1 MFSKYFIERPVLSAV
16 IAMIIMLLGFTAI
29 KGLPISQLPNI
40 TPPTVVVS
48 AQYPGADAQTI
59 ANTILTPLESQIS
72 GADGLMY
79 MSSKAAALPG
89 SATITCTFNIGV
101 NQDLAAVDVQNRIN
115 SVISQLPQSTRDL
128 GVSVQKKTSDILLIV
143 AITSPDGSYDST
155 QISNYISTNLLDEMK
170 KIPGAGRAQ
179 IFGQRDYAMRVW
191 LNPDKMASL
200 GVSTAEIAGA
210 IKDQNLQVSPGRLG
224 QGPTNDDQMW
234 TMQLTS
240 QGRFSTPEEFQNIII
255 RAKNDGSTL
264 RLKDVARVELGSQN
278 YEYFGRVNG
287 KAAAIIGIFADTNA
301 NALDTSAAVAAK
313 IEQLSHK
320 FPKGLA
326 YDIPY
331 DTTDFVKI
339 SIEEVIFTLFASIIL
354 VSLVIFLFLQ
364 STRAAIIPVLSIPIS
379 LTGAFIGMY
388 LLGYSINTL
397 TLFGL
402 VLAIGIVVD
411 DAIVVIENMER
422 ILQSERLSPRAA
434 AIKAMGQ
441 ISGPVIAIVL
451 VMCAVFV
458 PATFMGGMTGQL
470 YKQFAATIAIS
481 VIFSGFM
488 ALTFAPA
495 IGALILKQHDKEPAR
510 FFRWFNRIFGKM
522 TDNYV
527 RRSGW
532 MIRKPLIFLVIYL
545 STYGFIFFFHK
556 TLPTAFL
563 PMEDQGYFITAI
575 VLPDGATANRTLKVV
590 KEVEAIL
597 GAQEG
602 VSKYTAITG
611 LNILTFSQE
620 PNAAVIFSRLK
631 PWNERTT
638 KDLKIFGILGSL
650 GPKLG
655 SIQEAKVFA
664 MPPPPIRGMG
674 PSDMFSLR
682 LLQPG
687 DNNVARHAQ
696 TTNTFIDALRS
707 EPSIKNPFTT
717 MNITTPTLAVEVNRE
732 KAKMLGLSIADIF
745 QTLQASIGT
754 MYINQFDKN
763 GKVYWVQMQSDA
775 PYRAT
780 PEDIGRAWV
789 RSSSGQMIPL
799 SSVIKVT
806 MSSAPSS
813 IEHFNGVLSTT
824 IMGSPAPGY
833 SSGDII
839 KVIEKTGTTL
849 LPTSASYDWD
859 GLYLQEK
866 LVGSKA
872 LIIMGFALIM
882 VYLILAA
889 LYERWTL
896 PISIMLAVPYGIMG
910 AYTVVWLIPFLN
922 NNVFFQIGLLTLIA
936 LSAKNAIL
944 VVEFAE
950 EQRHEG
956 KNIYDAAMEAAR
968 LRYRPMMMTSFAF
981 LAGML
986 PLIFSS
992 GAGAGGR
999 FSIGI
1004 AMFGGMLS
1012 ATFIERYFIPY
1023 LYYWVATFQEKIS
1036 PKKGENDEH

>member
-40 TPPTVVVS
+40 TPPTVVVN

-89 SATITCTFNIGV
+89 SATITCTFKIGV
-101 NQDLAAVDVQNRIN
+101 NQDMAAVDVQNRIN
-115 SVISQLPQSTRDL
+115 SVIAQLPQSTRDL

-155 QISNYISTNLLDEMK
+155 QISNYISTNLLDEVK

-200 GVSTAEIAGA
+200 GVSSAEIAGA

-224 QGPTNDDQMW
+224 QGPTENDQMW

-240 QGRFSTPEEFQNIII
+240 KGRFSTPEEFQNIIV
-255 RAKNDGSTL
+255 RAKNDGSTV

-301 NALDTSAAVAAK
+301 NALDTSAAVIAK
-313 IEQLSHK
+313 MQQLSKK

-326 YDIPY
+326 YDVPY
-331 DTTDFVKI
+331 NTTDFVKI
-339 SIEEVIFTLFASIIL
+339 SIEEVIFTLFASIVL
-354 VSLVIFLFLQ
+354 VCLVIYLFLQ
-364 STRAAIIPVLSIPIS
+364 STRAALIPVLSIPIS

-422 ILQSERLSPRAA
+422 ILQSEKLSPRAA

-481 VIFSGFM
+481 VVFSGFM

-495 IGALILKQHDKEPAR
+495 IGALILKHHDKEPAR
-510 FFRWFNRIFGKM
+510 FFRWFNRVFGKM
-522 TDNYV
+522 TENYV

-532 MIRKPLIFLVIYL
+532 MIRKPLVFLVIYL
-545 STYGFIFFFHK
+545 STYGFIAFFHK

-575 VLPDGATANRTLKVV
+575 VLPDGATANRTIAVV

-597 GAQEG
+597 AKQEG
-602 VSKYTAITG
+602 VAKYTAITG

-620 PNAAVIFSRLK
+620 PNAAVIFTRLK
-631 PWNERTT
+631 PWDQRTS

-655 SIQEAKVFA
+655 NIKEANVFA

-674 PSDMFSLR
+674 PSDMFSLK

-687 DNNVARHAQ
+687 DNDVARHAQ
-696 TTNTFIDALRS
+696 TTNDFVGALRG
-707 EPSIKNPFTT
+707 EPSIKNPFST
-717 MNITTPTLAVEVNRE
+717 MNVTTPTLSVEVNRE
-732 KAKMLGLSIADIF
+732 KAKMLGLSIADIY

-775 PYRAT
+775 GYRAT

-824 IMGSPAPGY
+824 VMGSPTPGY

-839 KVIEKTGTTL
+839 KIIESKGNTV
-849 LPTSASYDWD
+849 LPTWASYDWD

-872 LIIMGFALIM
+872 LIIMGFALIL

-910 AYTVVWLIPFLN
+910 AYAVVWVIPWLN

-956 KNIYDAAMEAAR
+956 KSIYDAAMEAAR

-1023 LYYWVATFQEKIS
+1023 LYYWVATAQEKIS
-1036 PKKGENDEH
+1036 PNKGETNED

>member
-1 MFSKYFIERPVLSAV
+1 MISKYFIHRPVLSAV
-16 IAMIIMLLGFTAI
+16 IAMIIMLLGFVAI
-29 KGLPISQLPNI
+29 KTLPISQLPNL
-40 TPPTVVVS
+40 TPPTVVVT

-89 SATITCTFNIGV
+89 SATITCTFNVGV
-101 NQDLAAVDVQNRIN
+101 NQDMAAVDVQNRIN
-115 SVISQLPQSTRDL
+115 SVLAQLPQTTRDL
-128 GVSVQKKTSDILLIV
+128 GVTVQKKTSDILLIV
-143 AITSPDGSYDST
+143 AITSPDNRYDAT
-155 QISNYISTNLLDEMK
+155 GISNYISANLLDEIK

-179 IFGQRDYAMRVW
+179 IFGQRDYAMRIW
-191 LNPDKMASL
+191 LNPDKMGTL
-200 GVSTAEIAGA
+200 GVSSAEIAAA

-224 QGPTNDDQMW
+224 QAPTNDEQMW

-240 QGRFSTPEEFQNIII
+240 QGRFSTPEEFQNIIV
-255 RAKNDGSTL
+255 RAKSDGSMIRL
-264 RLKDVARVELGSQN
+264 RDVARVELGSQN
-278 YEYFGRVNG
+278 YEFFGRVNG
-287 KAAAIIGIFADTNA
+287 KPAAMIGIFADVNA
-301 NALDTSAAVAAK
+301 NALDTSEAVAAK
-313 IEQLSHK
+313 MEKLSQK
-320 FPKGLA
+320 FPKGIE
-326 YDIPY
+326 YSIPY

-339 SIEEVIFTLFASIIL
+339 SIEEVVFTLFASIML
-354 VSLVIFLFLQ
+354 VSLVIYLFLQ
-364 STRAAIIPVLSIPIS
+364 SARAAMIPILSIPIS

-422 ILQSERLSPRAA
+422 ILQSERLSPREA
-434 AIKAMGQ
+434 AIKAMSQ

-458 PATFMGGMTGQL
+458 PATFLGGMTGQL

-481 VIFSGFM
+481 VVFSGFM
-488 ALTFAPA
+488 ALTFAPS
-495 IGALILKQHDKEPAR
+495 IGALILKHHANEPAR
-510 FFRWFNRIFGKM
+510 FFRWFNRKFATM

-532 MIRKPLIFLVIYL
+532 MIRKSLIFLVIYL
-545 STYGFIFFFHK
+545 STYFFIAFFHK

-563 PMEDQGYFITAI
+563 PMEDQGYFITAV
-575 VLPDGATANRTLKVV
+575 VLPDGATANRTLEVV
-590 KEVEAIL
+590 KHVEGIL
-597 GAQEG
+597 SHQEG
-602 VSKYTAITG
+602 IAKYTAITG

-620 PNAAVIFSRLK
+620 PNAAVIFTRLK
-631 PWNERTT
+631 PWDERKRNE
-638 KDLKIFGILGSL
+638 LKVFGILGSL
-650 GPKLG
+650 APKLG
-655 SIQEAKVFA
+655 AIKEANVFA

-687 DNNVARHAQ
+687 DNDFTKLADATNAFVA
-696 TTNTFIDALRS
+696 NLRND
-707 EPSIKNPFTT
+707 PSIKNPMTT
-717 MNITTPTLAVEVNRE
+717 MNITTPTLHVEVDRD
-732 KAKMLGLSIADIF
+732 KAKTMGLAISDVF
-745 QTLQASIGT
+745 QTLQATIGT
-754 MYINQFDKN
+754 MYVNQFDKN
-763 GKVYWVQMQSDA
+763 GKTYWVQMQSDA

-799 SSVIKVT
+799 SSVVHVT

-824 IMGSPAPGY
+824 VMGSPAAGY
-833 SSGDII
+833 SSGDLI
-839 KVIEKTGTTL
+839 KILESKADTV
-849 LPTSASYDWD
+849 LPASVSYDWD

-872 LIIMGFALIM
+872 LMIMAFALVM
-882 VYLILAA
+882 VYLILSA

-910 AYTVVWLIPFLN
+910 AYAIVWVIPFLN

-950 EQRHEG
+950 EQRHGG
-956 KNIYDAAMEAAR
+956 KSIYDAAMEAAR

-999 FSIGI
+999 FSIGV
-1004 AMFGGMLS
+1004 AMFGGMLA
-1012 ATFIERYFIPY
+1012 ATFIERYFIPF
-1023 LYYWVATFQEKIS
+1023 LYYWVSTIKEKIA
-1036 PKKGENDEH
+1036 PEKGHPHE

>member
-1 MFSKYFIERPVLSAV
+1 MFSKYFINRPVLSAV
-16 IAMIIMLLGFTAI
+16 IALIIMLLGFVAI
-29 KGLPISQLPNI
+29 KTLPISQLPNL
-40 TPPTVVVS
+40 TPPTVVVT

-59 ANTILTPLESQIS
+59 ANNILTPLESQIS

-101 NQDLAAVDVQNRIN
+101 NQDMAAVDVQNRIN
-115 SVISQLPQSTRDL
+115 SVIAQLPQSTRDL
-128 GVSVQKKTSDILLIV
+128 GVTVQKKTSDILLIV
-143 AITSPDGSYDST
+143 AITSPDGSFDAT
-155 QISNYISTNLLDEMK
+155 QISNYISANLLDEVK

-191 LNPDKMASL
+191 LNPDRMASL
-200 GVSTAEIAGA
+200 GVSSSEIASA
-210 IKDQNLQVSPGRLG
+210 IRDQNLQVSPGRLG

-240 QGRFSTPEEFQNIII
+240 KGRFSTPEEFQNIII
-255 RAKNDGSTL
+255 RAKPDGSIL

-278 YEYFGRVNG
+278 YEFFGRVNG
-287 KAAAIIGIFADTNA
+287 KPAAMIGIFADTNA
-301 NALDTSAAVAAK
+301 NALDTSAAVAKK
-313 IEQLSHK
+313 IEKLSHK
-320 FPKGLA
+320 FPKGIT

-339 SIEEVIFTLFASIIL
+339 SIEEVIFTLLASIVL
-354 VSLVIFLFLQ
+354 VSLVIYLFLQ
-364 STRAAIIPVLSIPIS
+364 SSRAAIIPILSIPIS

-422 ILQSERLSPRAA
+422 ILQSEKLSPREA
-434 AIKAMGQ
+434 AIKAMAQ
-441 ISGPVIAIVL
+441 ISGPVVAIVL
-451 VMCAVFV
+451 VMCAVFI
-458 PATFMGGMTGQL
+458 PATFLGGMTGQL

-481 VIFSGFM
+481 VVFSGFM

-495 IGALILKQHDKEPAR
+495 IGALILKHHENEPAR
-510 FFRWFNRIFGKM
+510 FFRWFNRAFGKM
-522 TDNYV
+522 TENYV

-532 MIRKPLIFLVIYL
+532 MIRKSFIFLLIYL
-545 STYGFIFFFHK
+545 STYGFIAFFHK
-556 TLPTAFL
+556 TLPSAFL
-563 PMEDQGYFITAI
+563 PMEDQGYFITAV
-575 VLPDGATANRTLKVV
+575 VLPDGATANRTLDVV
-590 KEVEAIL
+590 KQVEGIL
-597 GAQEG
+597 SKQEG
-602 VSKYTAITG
+602 VAKFTAITG

-620 PNAAVIFSRLK
+620 PNAAVVFVRLK
-631 PWNERTT
+631 PWSERTT
-638 KDLKIFGILGSL
+638 KELSVFGLLGSL
-650 GPKLG
+650 TPKLG
-655 SIQEAKVFA
+655 SIKEAKVFA

-674 PSDMFSLR
+674 PSDMFSLK

-687 DNNVARHAQ
+687 DNDFNKLAQ
-696 TTNTFIDALRS
+696 ATNAFVGELRND
-707 EPSIKNPFTT
+707 PSIKNPMTT
-717 MNITTPTLAVEVNRE
+717 MNITTPTLTVEVDRE
-732 KAKMLGLSIADIF
+732 KAKMMGLAISDVF
-745 QTLQASIGT
+745 QTLQATIGT
-754 MYINQFDKN
+754 MYVNQFDKN
-763 GKVYWVQMQSDA
+763 GKTYWVQMQSDS

-789 RSSSGQMIPL
+789 RSTSGQLVPL
-799 SSVIKVT
+799 SSVVHVT

-824 IMGSPAPGY
+824 VMGSPSPGY
-833 SSGDII
+833 SSGDLI
-839 KVIEKTGTTL
+839 KILESKGDTV
-849 LPTSASYDWD
+849 LPNTISYDWD

-872 LIIMGFALIM
+872 LMIIAFALVM

-950 EQRHEG
+950 DQRQMG
-956 KNIYDAAMEAAR
+956 KSIYDSAMEAAR

-992 GAGAGGR
+992 GAGSMGR
-999 FSIGI
+999 MAIGI

-1023 LYYWVATFQEKIS
+1023 LYYWVATFQEKFS
-1036 PKKGENDEH
+1036 PKKGASDED

>member
-1 MFSKYFIERPVLSAV
+1 
-16 IAMIIMLLGFTAI
+16 
-29 KGLPISQLPNI
+29 
-40 TPPTVVVS
+40 
-48 AQYPGADAQTI
+48 
-59 ANTILTPLESQIS
+59 
-72 GADGLMY
+72 
-79 MSSKAAALPG
+79 
-89 SATITCTFNIGV
+89 
-101 NQDLAAVDVQNRIN
+101 
-115 SVISQLPQSTRDL
+115 
-128 GVSVQKKTSDILLIV
+128 
-143 AITSPDGSYDST
+143 
-155 QISNYISTNLLDEMK
+155 
-170 KIPGAGRAQ
+170 
-179 IFGQRDYAMRVW
+179 
-191 LNPDKMASL
+191 
-200 GVSTAEIAGA
+200 
-210 IKDQNLQVSPGRLG
+210 
-224 QGPTNDDQMW
+224 
-234 TMQLTS
+234 
-240 QGRFSTPEEFQNIII
+240 
-255 RAKNDGSTL
+255 
-264 RLKDVARVELGSQN
+264 
-278 YEYFGRVNG
+278 
-287 KAAAIIGIFADTNA
+287 
-301 NALDTSAAVAAK
+301 
-313 IEQLSHK
+313 
-320 FPKGLA
+320 
-326 YDIPY
+326 
-331 DTTDFVKI
+331 
-339 SIEEVIFTLFASIIL
+339 
-354 VSLVIFLFLQ
+354 
-364 STRAAIIPVLSIPIS
+364 
-379 LTGAFIGMY
+379 
-388 LLGYSINTL
+388 
-397 TLFGL
+397 
-402 VLAIGIVVD
+402 
-411 DAIVVIENMER
+411 
-422 ILQSERLSPRAA
+422 
-434 AIKAMGQ
+434 
-441 ISGPVIAIVL
+441 
-451 VMCAVFV
+451 
-458 PATFMGGMTGQL
+458 
-470 YKQFAATIAIS
+470 
-481 VIFSGFM
+481 
-488 ALTFAPA
+488 
-495 IGALILKQHDKEPAR
+495 
-510 FFRWFNRIFGKM
+510 
-522 TDNYV
+522 
-527 RRSGW
+527 
-532 MIRKPLIFLVIYL
+532 VIYL

-575 VLPDGATANRTLKVV
+575 VLPDGATANRTLEVV

-597 GAQEG
+597 AKQEG

-611 LNILTFSQE
+611 LNVLTFSQE

-631 PWNERTT
+631 PWDERTT

-655 SIQEAKVFA
+655 SIKEAKVFA

-687 DNNVARHAQ
+687 DNNVERHAQ
-696 TTNTFIDALRS
+696 TTNTFVDALRS

-732 KAKMLGLSIADIF
+732 KAKMLGLSIADIY

-789 RSSSGQMIPL
+789 HSSSGQMIPL

-839 KVIEKTGTTL
+839 KVIEKAGSTV

-872 LIIMGFALIM
+872 LIIMGFALIL

-956 KNIYDAAMEAAR
+956 KSIYDAAMEAAR

-1023 LYYWVATFQEKIS
+1023 LYYWVATFQEKITS
-1036 PKKGENDEH
+1036 KKGENNEN

>member
-40 TPPTVVVS
+40 TPPTVVVN

-115 SVISQLPQSTRDL
+115 SVIAQLPQSTRDL

-155 QISNYISTNLLDEMK
+155 QISNYISTNLLDEVK

-200 GVSTAEIAGA
+200 GVSATEIAGS

-224 QGPTNDDQMW
+224 QGPTENDQMW

-240 QGRFSTPEEFQNIII
+240 QGRFSTPEEFQNIIV
-255 RAKNDGSTL
+255 RAKNDGSTI

-287 KAAAIIGIFADTNA
+287 KSAAIIGIFADTNA
-301 NALDTSAAVAAK
+301 NALDTSAAVIAK
-313 IEQLSHK
+313 MQQLSHK

-339 SIEEVIFTLFASIIL
+339 SIEEVIFTLFASIVL
-354 VSLVIFLFLQ
+354 VCLVIYLFLQ
-364 STRAAIIPVLSIPIS
+364 SARAALIPVLSIPIS

-422 ILQSERLSPRAA
+422 ILQSEKLSPRAA

-481 VIFSGFM
+481 VVFSGFM

-495 IGALILKQHDKEPAR
+495 IGALILKHHEKEPAR
-510 FFRWFNRIFGKM
+510 FFQWFNRVFGKM

-575 VLPDGATANRTLKVV
+575 VLPDGATANRTIEVV

-597 GAQEG
+597 AKQEG

-631 PWNERTT
+631 PWSERTT
-638 KDLKIFGILGSL
+638 DAVKIFGILGSL

-655 SIQEAKVFA
+655 NIKEAKVFA

-674 PSDMFSLR
+674 PSDMFSLK

-687 DNNVARHAQ
+687 DNDALKHAQ
-696 TTNTFIDALRS
+696 TTNDFVTQLQN
-707 EPSIKNPFTT
+707 EPSIKNPFST
-717 MNITTPTLAVEVNRE
+717 MNIATPTLAVEVNRE

-745 QTLQASIGT
+745 QTLQATIGT
-754 MYINQFDKN
+754 MYVNQFDKN
-763 GKVYWVQMQSDA
+763 GKVYWVQMQSDTQ
-775 PYRAT
+775 YRAT
-780 PEDIGRAWV
+780 PEDVGRAWV

-839 KVIEKTGTTL
+839 KIIESKVNTV
-849 LPTSASYDWD
+849 LPTWASYDWD

-866 LVGSKA
+866 LIGSKA
-872 LIIMGFALIM
+872 LIIMGFALIL

-910 AYTVVWLIPFLN
+910 AYAVVWVIPWLN

-956 KNIYDAAMEAAR
+956 KSIYDAAMEAAR

-992 GAGAGGR
+992 GAGASGR

-1023 LYYWVATFQEKIS
+1023 LYYWVATAQQKFSPEK
-1036 PKKGENDEH
+1036 GDNDEN

>member
-1 MFSKYFIERPVLSAV
+1 MFSKYFINRPVLSAV
-16 IAMIIMLLGFTAI
+16 IALIIMLLGFVAI
-29 KGLPISQLPNI
+29 KTLPISQLPNL
-40 TPPTVVVS
+40 TPPTVVVT

-101 NQDLAAVDVQNRIN
+101 NQDMAAVDVQNRIN

-128 GVSVQKKTSDILLIV
+128 GVTVQKKTSDILLIV
-143 AITSPDGSYDST
+143 AITSPDGSFDAT
-155 QISNYISTNLLDEMK
+155 QISNYISANLLDEVK

-191 LNPDKMASL
+191 LNPDRMASL
-200 GVSTAEIAGA
+200 GVSTTDIAAA
-210 IKDQNLQVSPGRLG
+210 IRDQNLQVSPGRLG
-224 QGPTNDDQMW
+224 QAPTNDEQMW

-240 QGRFSTPEEFQNIII
+240 KGRFSTPEEFQNIII
-255 RAKNDGSTL
+255 RAKTDGSML

-278 YEYFGRVNG
+278 YEFFGRVNG
-287 KAAAIIGIFADTNA
+287 KPAAMIGIFADTNA
-301 NALDTSAAVAAK
+301 NALDTSAAVAEK
-313 IEQLSHK
+313 IEKLSHK
-320 FPKGLA
+320 FPKGIT

-339 SIEEVIFTLFASIIL
+339 SIEEVIFTLLASIVL
-354 VSLVIFLFLQ
+354 VSMVIYLFLQ
-364 STRAAIIPVLSIPIS
+364 SSRAAIIPILSIPIS

-422 ILQSERLSPRAA
+422 ILQTEKLSPREA
-434 AIKAMGQ
+434 AIKAMAQ
-441 ISGPVIAIVL
+441 ISGPVVAIVL
-451 VMCAVFV
+451 VMCAVFI
-458 PATFMGGMTGQL
+458 PATFLGGMTGQL

-481 VIFSGFM
+481 VVFSGFM

-495 IGALILKQHDKEPAR
+495 IGALILKHHENEPAR
-510 FFRWFNRIFGKM
+510 FFRWFNRAFGKM
-522 TDNYV
+522 TENYV

-532 MIRKPLIFLVIYL
+532 MIRKSFIFLLIYL
-545 STYGFIFFFHK
+545 STYGFIAFFHK
-556 TLPTAFL
+556 TLPSAFL
-563 PMEDQGYFITAI
+563 PMEDQGYFITAV
-575 VLPDGATANRTLKVV
+575 VLPDGATANRTLEVV
-590 KEVEAIL
+590 KQVEAIL
-597 GAQEG
+597 SKQEG
-602 VSKYTAITG
+602 VAKFTAITG

-620 PNAAVIFSRLK
+620 PNAAVIFTRLK
-631 PWNERTT
+631 PWSERTT
-638 KDLKIFGILGSL
+638 KELSVFGLLGSL
-650 GPKLG
+650 TPKLG
-655 SIQEAKVFA
+655 SIKEAKVFA

-687 DNNVARHAQ
+687 DNDFNKLATA
-696 TTNTFIDALRS
+696 TNAFVGNLRND
-707 EPSIKNPFTT
+707 PSIKNPMTT
-717 MNITTPTLAVEVNRE
+717 MNITTPTLMVEVDRE
-732 KAKMLGLSIADIF
+732 KAKTMGLAISDVF
-745 QTLQASIGT
+745 QTLQATIGT
-754 MYINQFDKN
+754 MYVNQFDKN
-763 GKVYWVQMQSDA
+763 GKTYWVQMQSDSV
-775 PYRAT
+775 YRAT

-789 RSSSGQMIPL
+789 RSNSGQLVPL
-799 SSVIKVT
+799 SSVVHVK

-824 IMGSPAPGY
+824 VMGSPAPGY
-833 SSGDII
+833 SSGDLI
-839 KVIEKTGTTL
+839 KILEFKADTV
-849 LPTSASYDWD
+849 LPNTISYDWD

-872 LIIMGFALIM
+872 LMIIAFALVM

-950 EQRHEG
+950 EQRQMG
-956 KNIYDAAMEAAR
+956 KSIYDSAMEAAR

-992 GAGAGGR
+992 GAGSMGR
-999 FSIGI
+999 MAIGI

-1023 LYYWVATFQEKIS
+1023 LYFWVATLQEKFS
-1036 PKKGENDEH
+1036 PVKGENHED

>member
-1 MFSKYFIERPVLSAV
+1 MFSKYFINRPVLSAV
-16 IAMIIMLLGFTAI
+16 IALIIMLLGFVAI
-29 KGLPISQLPNI
+29 KTLPISQLPNL

-101 NQDLAAVDVQNRIN
+101 NQDMAAVDVQNRIN

-128 GVSVQKKTSDILLIV
+128 GVTVQKKTSDILLIV
-143 AITSPDGSYDST
+143 AITSPDGSFDAT
-155 QISNYISTNLLDEMK
+155 QISNYISANLLDEVK

-179 IFGQRDYAMRVW
+179 IFGQRDYAMRIW
-191 LNPDKMASL
+191 LNPDRMASL
-200 GVSTAEIAGA
+200 GVSTSEIASA
-210 IKDQNLQVSPGRLG
+210 IRDQNLQVSPGRLG
-224 QGPTNDDQMW
+224 QGPTNDEQMW

-240 QGRFSTPEEFQNIII
+240 KGRFSTPEEFQNIIV
-255 RAKNDGSTL
+255 RAKPDGSML

-278 YEYFGRVNG
+278 YEFFGRVNG
-287 KAAAIIGIFADTNA
+287 KPAAMIGIFADTNA
-301 NALDTSAAVAAK
+301 NALDTSAAVAEK
-313 IEQLSHK
+313 IEKLSHK
-320 FPKGLA
+320 FPKGIS

-339 SIEEVIFTLFASIIL
+339 SIEEVIFTLLASIIL
-354 VSLVIFLFLQ
+354 VSLVIYLFLQ
-364 STRAAIIPVLSIPIS
+364 SSRAAIIPILSIPIS

-422 ILQSERLSPRAA
+422 ILQSEKLSPREA
-434 AIKAMGQ
+434 AIKAMAQ
-441 ISGPVIAIVL
+441 ISGPVVAIVL
-451 VMCAVFV
+451 VMCAVFI
-458 PATFMGGMTGQL
+458 PATFLGGMTGQL

-481 VIFSGFM
+481 VVFSGFM

-495 IGALILKQHDKEPAR
+495 IGALILKHHENEPAR
-510 FFRWFNRIFGKM
+510 FFRWFNRVFGRM
-522 TDNYV
+522 TENYV

-532 MIRKPLIFLVIYL
+532 MIRKSFIFFLIYL
-545 STYGFIFFFHK
+545 STYGFIGFFHK
-556 TLPTAFL
+556 TLPSAFL
-563 PMEDQGYFITAI
+563 PMEDQGYFITAV
-575 VLPDGATANRTLKVV
+575 VLPDGATANRTLDVV
-590 KEVEAIL
+590 KQVEGIL
-597 GAQEG
+597 SKQEG
-602 VSKYTAITG
+602 VAKFTAITG

-620 PNAAVIFSRLK
+620 PNAAVIFTRLK
-631 PWNERTT
+631 PWSERTT
-638 KDLKIFGILGSL
+638 KELSVFGLLGSL
-650 GPKLG
+650 APKLG
-655 SIQEAKVFA
+655 SIKEAKVFA

-674 PSDMFSLR
+674 PSDMFSLK

-687 DNNVARHAQ
+687 DNDFNKLAAA
-696 TTNTFIDALRS
+696 TNAFVGELRND
-707 EPSIKNPFTT
+707 PSIKNPMTT
-717 MNITTPTLAVEVNRE
+717 MNITTPTLTVEVDRE
-732 KAKMLGLSIADIF
+732 KAKMMGLAISDVF
-745 QTLQASIGT
+745 QTLQATIGT
-754 MYINQFDKN
+754 MYVNQFDKN
-763 GKVYWVQMQSDA
+763 GKTYWVQMQSDSV
-775 PYRAT
+775 YRAT

-789 RSSSGQMIPL
+789 RSNSGQLVPL
-799 SSVIKVT
+799 SSVVHVT

-824 IMGSPAPGY
+824 VMGSPSPGY
-833 SSGDII
+833 SSGDLI
-839 KVIEKTGTTL
+839 KILESKADTV
-849 LPTSASYDWD
+849 LPNTVSYDWD

-872 LIIMGFALIM
+872 LMIIAFALVM

-950 EQRHEG
+950 EQRQMG
-956 KNIYDAAMEAAR
+956 KSIYDSAMEAAR

-992 GAGAGGR
+992 GAGSMGR
-999 FSIGI
+999 MSIGI

-1023 LYYWVATFQEKIS
+1023 LYYWVATFQEKLS
-1036 PKKGENDEH
+1036 PTKGEFDED

>member
-1 MFSKYFIERPVLSAV
+1 MFSKYFINRPVLSAV
-16 IAMIIMLLGFTAI
+16 IAMIIMLLGFVAI
-29 KGLPISQLPNI
+29 KTLPISQLPNL

-59 ANTILTPLESQIS
+59 ANNILTPLESQIS

-89 SATITCTFNIGV
+89 TATITCTFNIGV
-101 NQDLAAVDVQNRIN
+101 NQDMAAVDVQNRIN
-115 SVISQLPQSTRDL
+115 SVLAQLPQTTRDL
-128 GVSVQKKTSDILLIV
+128 GVTVQKKTSDILLIV
-143 AITSPDGSYDST
+143 AITSPDGSYDAT
-155 QISNYISTNLLDEMK
+155 GISNYISANLLDEIK
-170 KIPGAGRAQ
+170 KIPGAGRSQ

-200 GVSTAEIAGA
+200 GVSSSEIAAA

-224 QGPTNDDQMW
+224 QAPTNDAQMW

-240 QGRFSTPEEFQNIII
+240 KGRFSTPEEFQNIII
-255 RAKNDGSTL
+255 RSKSDGSMI

-278 YEYFGRVNG
+278 YEFFGRVNG
-287 KAAAIIGIFADTNA
+287 KPAAMIGIFADTNA
-301 NALDTSAAVAAK
+301 NALDTSKAVAEK
-313 IEQLSHK
+313 MEKLSKK
-320 FPKGLA
+320 FPKGIV
-326 YDIPY
+326 YNIPY

-339 SIEEVIFTLFASIIL
+339 SIEEVVFTLLASIIL
-354 VSLVIFLFLQ
+354 VSLVIYLFLQ
-364 STRAAIIPVLSIPIS
+364 SSRAAMIPILSIPIS

-422 ILQSERLSPRAA
+422 ILQSEKLSPREA
-434 AIKAMGQ
+434 AIKAMAQ

-451 VMCAVFV
+451 VMCAVFI
-458 PATFMGGMTGQL
+458 PATFLGGMTGQL

-481 VIFSGFM
+481 VVFSGFM

-495 IGALILKQHDKEPAR
+495 IGALILKHHEKEPAR
-510 FFRWFNRIFGKM
+510 FFRWFNRKFGAM
-522 TDNYV
+522 TENYV
-527 RRSGW
+527 RRSGY
-532 MIRKPLIFLVIYL
+532 MIRKSLIFLVIYL
-545 STYGFIFFFHK
+545 STYFFIGFFHK
-556 TLPTAFL
+556 TLPSAFL
-563 PMEDQGYFITAI
+563 PMEDQGYFITSI
-575 VLPDGATANRTLKVV
+575 TLPDGATANRTLEVV
-590 KEVEAIL
+590 KQVEDIL
-597 GAQEG
+597 SKQEG
-602 VSKYTAITG
+602 IYKYTAITS

-620 PNAAVIFSRLK
+620 PNAAVIFTRLK
-631 PWNERTT
+631 PWEERTT
-638 KDLKIFGILGSL
+638 KELKVFGILNAL

-655 SIQEAKVFA
+655 SIKEAKVFA

-687 DNNVARHAQ
+687 DNDYNKLAQATNAFVA
-696 TTNTFIDALRS
+696 DLRK
-707 EPSIKNPFTT
+707 EPSIKNPMST
-717 MNITTPTLAVEVNRE
+717 MNINTPTLSIEVNRE
-732 KAKMLGLSIADIF
+732 KAKMLGLSISDVF
-745 QTLQASIGT
+745 QTLQATIGT
-754 MYINQFDKN
+754 MYVNQFDKN
-763 GKVYWVQMQSDA
+763 GKTYWVQMQSDS

-789 RSSSGQMIPL
+789 RSSSGQLVPL
-799 SSVIKVT
+799 SAVVT
-806 MSSAPSS
+806 AKMSSAPSS
-813 IEHFNGVLSTT
+813 IEHFNGVLCTT
-824 IMGSPAPGY
+824 VMGSPSPGY
-833 SSGDII
+833 SSGDLI
-839 KVIEKTGTTL
+839 KVLEEKGDSV
-849 LPTSASYDWD
+849 LPNTVSYDWE

-872 LIIMGFALIM
+872 LMIMAFALVM
-882 VYLILAA
+882 VYLILSA

-910 AYTVVWLIPFLN
+910 AYTVVWLIPLLN

-950 EQRHEG
+950 EQRLLG
-956 KNIYDAAMEAAR
+956 KSVYDSAMEAAR

-992 GAGAGGR
+992 GAGSAGR
-999 FSIGI
+999 FSIGV
-1004 AMFGGMLS
+1004 AMFGGMLA
-1012 ATFIERYFIPY
+1012 ATFIERYFIPF
-1023 LYYWVATFQEKIS
+1023 LYYWVATAQEKLAAR
-1036 PKKGENDEH
+1036 KGVDHE

>member
-1 MFSKYFIERPVLSAV
+1 MISKYFIHRPILSAV
-16 IAMIIMLLGFTAI
+16 IALMIMLLGFAAI
-29 KGLPISQLPNI
+29 RSLPVSQLPNL
-40 TPPTVVVS
+40 TPPTVVVT

-101 NQDLAAVDVQNRIN
+101 NQDMAAVDVQNRIN
-115 SVISQLPQSTRDL
+115 SIISQLPQTTRDL
-128 GVSVQKKTSDILLIV
+128 GVTVQKKTSDILLIV
-143 AITSPDGSYDST
+143 AVTSPDGSYDAT
-155 QISNYISTNLLDEMK
+155 QISNYISSNLLDEIK
-170 KIPGAGRAQ
+170 KIPGAGRSQ

-200 GVSTAEIAGA
+200 GVTPTDISQA
-210 IKDQNLQVSPGRLG
+210 IRDQNLQVSPGRLG
-224 QGPTNDDQMW
+224 QAPTADEQMW
-234 TMQLTS
+234 TMQLTAK
-240 QGRFSTPEEFQNIII
+240 GRFSSPEEFAGIII
-255 RAKNDGSTL
+255 RSKPDGSTL
-264 RLKDVARVELGSQN
+264 RLGDVARVELGSQN
-278 YEYFGRVNG
+278 YEFFGRVNG
-287 KAAAIIGIFADTNA
+287 RPAAMIGIFADTNA
-301 NALDTSAAVAAK
+301 NALDTSAAVSAK
-313 IEQLSHK
+313 MEQLARK
-320 FPKGLA
+320 FPNGIE
-326 YDIPY
+326 YSIPY
-331 DTTDFVKI
+331 NTTDFVKI
-339 SIEEVIFTLFASIIL
+339 SIEEVIFTLLASIVL
-354 VSLVIFLFLQ
+354 VSLVIYLFLQ
-364 STRAAIIPVLSIPIS
+364 SARAALIPVLSIPIS

-422 ILQSERLSPRAA
+422 ILQSEKLSPREA
-434 AIKAMGQ
+434 AIKAMTQ
-441 ISGPVIAIVL
+441 ISGPVVAIVL
-451 VMCAVFV
+451 VMCAVFI
-458 PATFMGGMTGQL
+458 PATFLGGMTGQL

-495 IGALILKQHDKEPAR
+495 IGALILRHHETDPAR
-510 FFRWFNRIFGKM
+510 FFRWFNRAFGKM
-522 TDNYV
+522 TENYV

-532 MIRKPLIFLVIYL
+532 MIRKSLLFFVIYL
-545 STYGFIFFFHK
+545 STYTFIAFFHK
-556 TLPTAFL
+556 TLPGAFL
-563 PMEDQGYFITAI
+563 PMEDQGYFITS
-575 VLPDGATANRTLKVV
+575 VTLPDGATANRTLEVV
-590 KEVEAIL
+590 KEVEKIL
-597 GAQEG
+597 AEQEG
-602 VSKYTAITG
+602 VYKYTAITG

-620 PNAAVIFSRLK
+620 PNAAVIFTRLK
-631 PWNERTT
+631 PWEERTT
-638 KDLKIFGILGSL
+638 KELGIFGILESL

-655 SIQEAKVFA
+655 SIREAKVFA

-687 DNNVARHAQ
+687 DNNVTRLAE
-696 TTNTFIDALRS
+696 TTNAFVGELRG
-707 EPSIKNPFTT
+707 EQRLKNPFST
-717 MNITTPTLAVEVNRE
+717 MNIMTPTLSVEVDRE
-732 KAKMLGLSIADIF
+732 KAKMLGLSISEVF
-745 QTLQASIGT
+745 QTLQATVGT
-754 MYINQFDKN
+754 MYVNQFDKN
-763 GKVYWVQMQSDA
+763 GKTYWVQMQSDS

-789 RSSSGQMIPL
+789 RSGGGKLVPL
-799 SSVIKVT
+799 SSVVRVQ

-824 IMGSPAPGY
+824 VMGSPAAGF
-833 SSGDII
+833 SSGEVI
-839 KVIEKTGTTL
+839 KILEHAGDTL
-849 LPTSASYDWD
+849 LPGSASYDWD

-872 LIIMGFALIM
+872 LVIMAFALVM

-896 PISIMLAVPYGIMG
+896 PISIMLAVPYGIFG
-910 AYTVVWLIPFLN
+910 AYAVVWIIPFLN

-950 EQRHEG
+950 EQRQNG
-956 KNIYDAAMEAAR
+956 KSIYDAAMEAAR

-992 GAGAGGR
+992 GAGAAGR
-999 FSIGI
+999 FSIGV
-1004 AMFGGMLS
+1004 AMFGGMMA
-1012 ATFIERYFIPY
+1012 ATFIERYFIPF
-1023 LYYWVATFQEKIS
+1023 LYYWVSTAKEKFV
-1036 PKKGENDEH
+1036 PEKGAPHA

>member
-1 MFSKYFIERPVLSAV
+1 MFSKYFIQRPVLSAV
-16 IAMIIMLLGFTAI
+16 IALMIMLLGFTAI

-101 NQDLAAVDVQNRIN
+101 NQDMAAVDVQNRIN
-115 SVISQLPQSTRDL
+115 SVIAQLPQSTRDL

-155 QISNYISTNLLDEMK
+155 QISNYISSNLLDEVK

-200 GVSTAEIAGA
+200 GVSSAEIAGA

-224 QGPTNDDQMW
+224 QGPTENDQMW

-240 QGRFSTPEEFQNIII
+240 QGRFSTPEEFQNIIV
-255 RAKNDGSTL
+255 RAKNDGSTV

-339 SIEEVIFTLFASIIL
+339 SIEEVIFTLFASIVL
-354 VSLVIFLFLQ
+354 VSLVIYLFLQ
-364 STRAAIIPVLSIPIS
+364 STRAALIPVLSIPIS

-422 ILQSERLSPRAA
+422 ILQSEKLSPHAA

-481 VIFSGFM
+481 VVFSGFM

-495 IGALILKQHDKEPAR
+495 IGALILKHNDKEPAR
-510 FFRWFNRIFGKM
+510 FFQWFNRVFGKM
-522 TDNYV
+522 TENYV

-532 MIRKPLIFLVIYL
+532 MIRKPLIFLAIYL

-575 VLPDGATANRTLKVV
+575 VLPDGATANRTIEVV

-597 GAQEG
+597 AKQEG

-620 PNAAVIFSRLK
+620 PNAAVIFTRLK
-631 PWNERTT
+631 PWDERTT
-638 KDLKIFGILGSL
+638 NDLKIFGILGSL

-655 SIQEAKVFA
+655 SIKEAKVFA

-674 PSDMFSLR
+674 PSDMFSLK

-687 DNNVARHAQ
+687 DNNVVRHAQ
-696 TTNTFIDALRS
+696 TTNDFVGALRS
-707 EPSIKNPFTT
+707 EPSIKNPFST

-732 KAKMLGLSIADIF
+732 KAKMLGLSIADIY

-839 KVIEKTGTTL
+839 KVIEKAGDTI

-872 LIIMGFALIM
+872 LIIMGIALIL

-910 AYTVVWLIPFLN
+910 AYAVVWIIPWLN

-956 KNIYDAAMEAAR
+956 KSIYDAAMEAAR

-1023 LYYWVATFQEKIS
+1023 LYYWVATAQEKIS
-1036 PKKGENDEH
+1036 PNKGETDED

>member
-1 MFSKYFIERPVLSAV
+1 MFSKYFIDRPVLSAV
-16 IAMIIMLLGFTAI
+16 IALIIMLMGFTAI
-29 KGLPISQLPNI
+29 KSLPISQLPNI

-72 GADGLMY
+72 GADGLLY

-115 SVISQLPQSTRDL
+115 TVIAQLPQSTRDL
-128 GVSVQKKTSDILLIV
+128 GVSVQKKTSDILLLV
-143 AITSPDGSYDST
+143 AMTSPDESFDST
-155 QISNYISTNLLDEMK
+155 QISNYISSNLLDEIK
-170 KIPGAGRAQ
+170 KIPGAGRSQ
-179 IFGQRDYAMRVW
+179 IFAQRDYAMRIW

-224 QGPTNDDQMW
+224 QGPTASEQMW

-240 QGRFSTPEEFQNIII
+240 QGRFSTAEEFQNIII

-278 YEYFGRVNG
+278 YEFFGRVNG
-287 KAAAIIGIFADTNA
+287 KPAAMIGIFADTNA

-313 IEQLSHK
+313 MEQLSHK
-320 FPKGLA
+320 FPKGIA
-326 YDIPY
+326 YSIPY

-339 SIEEVIFTLFASIIL
+339 SIEEVIFTLFASIVL
-354 VSLVIFLFLQ
+354 VSLVIYLFLQ
-364 STRAAIIPVLSIPIS
+364 STRAALIPVLSIPIS

-422 ILQSERLSPRAA
+422 ILQSEKLSPRAA
-434 AIKAMGQ
+434 AIKAMSQ

-481 VIFSGFM
+481 VVFSGFM
-488 ALTFAPA
+488 ALTFAPS
-495 IGALILKQHDKEPAR
+495 IGALILKHHEKEPAR
-510 FFRWFNRIFGKM
+510 FFRWFNRLFGKM
-522 TDNYV
+522 TENYV

-532 MIRKPLIFLVIYL
+532 MIRKSLIFLIIYL
-545 STYGFIFFFHK
+545 STYFFIGFFHK
-556 TLPTAFL
+556 TLPSAFL

-575 VLPDGATANRTLKVV
+575 VLPDGATANRTLEVV
-590 KEVEAIL
+590 KQVEAIL

-602 VSKYTAITG
+602 VAKYTAITG

-620 PNAAVIFSRLK
+620 PNAAVIFTRLK
-631 PWNERTT
+631 PWSERTS
-638 KDLKIFGILGSL
+638 KELKVFGILGSI

-655 SIQEAKVFA
+655 GIKEAKVFA

-687 DNNVARHAQ
+687 DNNVSHLAE
-696 TTNTFIDALRS
+696 TTNAFLSELRN
-707 EPSIKNPFTT
+707 EPSIKNPFST
-717 MNITTPTLAVEVNRE
+717 MNITTPTLSVEVNRE

-745 QTLQASIGT
+745 QTLQASIGA
-754 MYINQFDKN
+754 MYVNQFDKN
-763 GKVYWVQMQSDA
+763 GKTYWVQMQSDA

-813 IEHFNGVLSTT
+813 IEHFNGILSTT
-824 IMGSPAPGY
+824 VMGSPAPGY
-833 SSGDII
+833 SSGEII
-839 KVIEKTGTTL
+839 KVIEKAGDTL
-849 LPTSASYDWD
+849 LPSSASYDWD

-910 AYTVVWLIPFLN
+910 AYAVVWIIPFLN

-950 EQRHEG
+950 EQRHAG

-999 FSIGI
+999 FSIGV
-1004 AMFGGMLS
+1004 AMFGGMLA

-1023 LYYWVATFQEKIS
+1023 LYYWVATFQEKIA
-1036 PKKGENDEH
+1036 PHKENSNED

>member
-1 MFSKYFIERPVLSAV
+1 MFSKYFIDRPVLSAV
-16 IAMIIMLLGFTAI
+16 IALIIMLLGFSAI
-29 KGLPISQLPNI
+29 KSLPISQLPNI

-115 SVISQLPQSTRDL
+115 TVLAQLPQTTRDL
-128 GVSVQKKTSDILLIV
+128 GISVQKKTSDILLIT
-143 AITSPDGSYDST
+143 AITSPDASFSDT
-155 QISNYISTNLLDEMK
+155 QISNYISSNLLDEIK

-179 IFGQRDYAMRVW
+179 IFGQRDYAMRIW

-200 GVSTAEIAGA
+200 GVSTAEISGA
-210 IKDQNLQVSPGRLG
+210 IRDQNLQVSPGRLG
-224 QGPTNDDQMW
+224 QGPTANEQMW

-240 QGRFSTPEEFQNIII
+240 QGRFSTPEEFSNIII
-255 RAKNDGSTL
+255 RAKNDGSTI

-278 YEYFGRVNG
+278 YEFFGRVNG
-287 KAAAIIGIFADTNA
+287 KPAAMIGIFADTNA

-313 IEQLSHK
+313 MEQLSHK
-320 FPKGLA
+320 FPKGIE
-326 YDIPY
+326 YSIPY

-339 SIEEVIFTLFASIIL
+339 SIEEVLFTLFASIIL
-354 VSLVIFLFLQ
+354 VSLVIYLFLQ
-364 STRAAIIPVLSIPIS
+364 STRAALIPVLSIPIS

-422 ILQSERLSPRAA
+422 ILQSEKLSPRAA
-434 AIKAMGQ
+434 AIKAMSQ

-481 VIFSGFM
+481 VVFSGFM

-495 IGALILKQHDKEPAR
+495 IGALILKHHEKEPAR
-510 FFRWFNRIFGKM
+510 FFRWFNRVFGKM
-522 TDNYV
+522 TENYV
-527 RRSGW
+527 RRSGF
-532 MIRKPLIFLVIYL
+532 MIRKSFIFLIIYL
-545 STYGFIFFFHK
+545 STYFFIAFFHK

-575 VLPDGATANRTLKVV
+575 VLPDGATANRTLDVV
-590 KEVEAIL
+590 KQVESML
-597 GAQEG
+597 SKQEG
-602 VSKYTAITG
+602 VAKYTAITG

-620 PNAAVIFSRLK
+620 PNAAVIFTRLK
-631 PWNERTT
+631 PWSERTS

-655 SIQEAKVFA
+655 SIKEAKVFA

-674 PSDMFSLR
+674 PSDMFSFR

-687 DNNVARHAQ
+687 DNNVTHLYE
-696 TTNTFIDALRS
+696 TTNTFLGTLRN
-707 EPSIKNPFTT
+707 EASIKNPFTT

-732 KAKMLGLSIADIF
+732 KAKMLGLSITDIF
-745 QTLQASIGT
+745 QTLQSSIGT
-754 MYINQFDKN
+754 MYVNQFDKN
-763 GKVYWVQMQSDA
+763 GKTYWVQMQSDA

-780 PEDIGRAWV
+780 PQDIGRAWV
-789 RSSSGQMIPL
+789 RSSSGVMIPL
-799 SSVIKVT
+799 SSVVKVT

-824 IMGSPAPGY
+824 IMGSPAPGF
-833 SSGDII
+833 SSGEII
-839 KVIEKTGTTL
+839 KVVENAGNTV
-849 LPTSASYDWD
+849 LPSSASYDWD

-872 LIIMGFALIM
+872 MIIMAFALIM

-896 PISIMLAVPYGIMG
+896 PISIMLAVPYGILG

-950 EQRHEG
+950 EQRHGG

-999 FSIGI
+999 FSIGV
-1004 AMFGGMLS
+1004 AMFGGMLA

-1023 LYYWVATFQEKIS
+1023 LYYWVATFQEKIAPHKEVS
-1036 PKKGENDEH
+1036 NEN